1 MRRLVIVRHG
11 ETEWS
16 ASGQHTGS
24 TDIPLTSGGEA
35 AARAIGGHLKAL
47 GLAPVRVL
55 SSPRRRATATARL
68 AGLGDTPEVTDL
80 LGELDYGTY
89 EGRTT
94 ADIRQER
101 PGWDL
106 FRDGCP
112 GGETLEAAG
121 DRADRLLAQ
130 LAPEE
135 GTGDIALV
143 GHGHFSRILGARYIG
158 LPAPDARY
166 LALSTASISVLGHE
180 HEWRA
185 ITLWNF
191 DCAQSPARSELVT
204 PGGAQRT

>member
-24 TDIPLTSGGEA
+24 TDIPLTAGGEA
-35 AARAIGGHLKAL
+35 AARRLGDQLKAL

-55 SSPRRRATATARL
+55 SSPRQRALATARL
-68 AGLGDTPEVTDL
+68 AGLGANLEVTDL
-80 LGELDYGTY
+80 LQELDYGAY

-94 ADIRQER
+94 ADIREER
-101 PGWDL
+101 PTWDL
-106 FRDGCP
+106 FRDACP
-112 GGETLEAAG
+112 GGETLESAG
-121 DRADRLLAQ
+121 ERADRLLAQ

-135 GTGDIALV
+135 GSGDVAVV

-158 LPAPDARY
+158 LAAADARY

-185 ITLWNF
+185 IMLWNT
-191 DCAQSPARSELVT
+191 Q
-204 PGGAQRT
+204 